1 MDVEGESKGD
11 QGVLGFD
18 LRSYAAR
25 YRGRTKVDRLVF
37 IAGHSKEHRF
47 VHGARVLA
55 AAAFVLCCCS
65 ADASEQEE
73 HQRDIL
79 ETIAM
84 SRRHSPVRCGTNSIL
99 THMLTLLLIYMC
111 VLFSSLSLSADAYR
125 MAVNEIKQ
133 SFDTIKYVD
142 VVEKATKADLPGFS
156 LDQAWMDNIVQKVS
170 AQQEKLDQEL
180 ARFKTNMIKESVRV
194 SCEVPKEGV
203 RCGGSGGVEAR
214 GVVRTS
220 VVISRA
226 RRSINHPRA

>member
-1 MDVEGESKGD
+1 M
-11 QGVLGFD
+11 
-18 LRSYAAR
+18 
-25 YRGRTKVDRLVF
+25 
-37 IAGHSKEHRF
+37 
-47 VHGARVLA
+47 
-55 AAAFVLCCCS
+55 
-65 ADASEQEE
+65 
-73 HQRDIL
+73 
-79 ETIAM
+79 
-84 SRRHSPVRCGTNSIL
+84 RCGTNRRIL
-99 THMLTLLLIYMC
+99 TPMLTLLLIIYVRA

-203 RCGGSGGVEAR
+203 RCGGRGGVGAR

>member
-1 MDVEGESKGD
+1 MLLFSRCLGAGGASKGHTGND
-11 QGVLGFD
+11 SDEQ
-18 LRSYAAR
+18 AALACAVR
-25 YRGRTKVDRLVF
+25 YEQAYSNTHADPSPHN
-37 IAGHSKEHRF
+37 ICA
-47 VHGARVLA
+47 
-55 AAAFVLCCCS
+55 CC
-65 ADASEQEE
+65 A
-73 HQRDIL
+73 
-79 ETIAM
+79 
-84 SRRHSPVRCGTNSIL
+84 
-99 THMLTLLLIYMC
+99 
-111 VLFSSLSLSADAYR
+111 LFFLSLSADAYR

-156 LDQAWMDNIVQKVS
+156 LDQSWMDNIVQKVS

-203 RCGGSGGVEAR
+203 RCGGRGGVGAR